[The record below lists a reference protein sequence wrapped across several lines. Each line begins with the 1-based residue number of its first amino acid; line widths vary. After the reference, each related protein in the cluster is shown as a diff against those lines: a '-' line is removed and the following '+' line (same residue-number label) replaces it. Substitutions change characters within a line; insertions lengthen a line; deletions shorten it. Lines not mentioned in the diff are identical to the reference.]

1 MTWKTIGKDEIPLGE
16 VFEFE
21 YFDGFMRA
29 INFAMCYTD
38 EQGVVCVNYSKKHE
52 TVINHPSSVDYCYT
66 LEHFLEAFEGDHWR
80 LLDLPPVEDVK
91 ETVVIFD
98 IDGTLANMDHRLHFI
113 QGEEKNWDAFFDSMV
128 NDKPI
133 KPMIEVLK
141 AMHKSGFK
149 VLFCTGRPGSHAKET
164 IEWVNHMTGI
174 EFEDSQFYFRPTGD
188 HSPDDKIKE
197 GMLREIQ
204 QKYEVL
210 TVFEDRKRVVDM
222 WRKNDI
228 HCCQVAEGDF

>member
-1 MTWKTIGKDEIPLGE
+1 MTWETVGKDEIPEGK
-16 VFEFE
+16 VFEFY
-21 YFDGFMRA
+21 YFNG
-29 INFAMCYTD
+29 Y
-38 EQGVVCVNYSKKHE
+38 K
-52 TVINHPSSVDYCYT
+52 TVINFGIRYISENNSDYVAFADSYDELKSVHLDPYLIDEFEEIFGGDY
-66 LEHFLEAFEGDHWR
+66 WR
-80 LLDLPPVEDVK
+80 LLDLPPIEDVK
-91 ETVVIFD
+91 ETAVIFD
-98 IDGTLANMDHRLHFI
+98 IDGTLANINHRLHYI
-113 QGEEKNWDAFFDSMV
+113 QSEEKNWNAFFDSMV
-128 NDKPI
+128 DDKPI

-164 IEWVNHMTGI
+164 IEWVNRTTGI
-174 EFEDSQFYFRPTGD
+174 EFDGSSFYFRPTGD

-228 HCCQVAEGDF
+228 HCCQVAEGNY